1 MLFTKPSDG
10 DVWKYWTKEL
20 YWRNHH
26 SRSPFHGSGQYLRG
40 TNKSASVD
48 GIKYNLNINGMTEGP
63 PLRISMRKAATIVI
77 ELFLNQ
83 HLIIVLPNGKHI
95 REYP

>member
-1 MLFTKPSDG
+1 METSGNIGQNYIGEISIQGL
-10 DVWKYWTKEL
+10 
-20 YWRNHH
+20 R
-26 SRSPFHGSGQYLRG
+26 FHGSGQYLRG

-48 GIKYNLNINGMTEGP
+48 GIKHNLNINGMTEGP

-83 HLIIVLPNGKHI
+83 HLIIVLSNGKHI